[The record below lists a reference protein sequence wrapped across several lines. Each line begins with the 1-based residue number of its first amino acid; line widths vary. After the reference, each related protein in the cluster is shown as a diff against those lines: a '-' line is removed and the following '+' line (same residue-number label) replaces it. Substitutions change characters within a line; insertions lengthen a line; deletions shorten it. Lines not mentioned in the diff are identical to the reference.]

1 MKKYAPKSK
10 NQSFMSKLSLCSS
23 FFFLKFG
30 FMSSLSIIFSMS
42 KFSWITK
49 NWVEDAVNFSVKKK
63 KRAGFWRYEKYAPYK
78 FFHYKFSRKH
88 TELIFDL
95 VKI

>member
-30 FMSSLSIIFSMS
+30 FMSSLLFFPCQSFHESQKIELKMQLTLVSKKRNVLDFEDMKNTLRTNSSIINSLES
-42 KFSWITK
+42 IQS
-49 NWVEDAVNFSVKKK
+49 
-63 KRAGFWRYEKYAPYK
+63 
-78 FFHYKFSRKH
+78 
-88 TELIFDL
+88 
-95 VKI
+95 